1 MKSIKKITLLAV
13 LAIAI
18 SACKSSTNNALPIL
32 GNRTPVTKMVNG
44 KTVTDTVYQTIPDFK
59 FINQYGDS
67 ITSKNLNGKIYVADF
82 FFTSCP
88 SICPVMHRNMLNVYN
103 QFKNATDFKII
114 SHSIDPKYDSV
125 AVMKKYADKLGISGQ
140 TWWFLQGKKEDTY
153 KLAESYLT
161 HAGEDASAP
170 GGHVHD
176 GYFILVDKQKHIR
189 GAYDG
194 TVPEQVT
201 KLIAD
206 IKTLQAEPDQ
216 SIAQ

>member
-1 MKSIKKITLLAV
+1 MKIHLFFLAGI
-13 LAIAI
+13 AIAI
-18 SACKSSTNNALPIL
+18 SACISNTNNALPIL
-32 GNRTPVTKMVNG
+32 GSHTPVTKTVNG

-59 FINQYGDS
+59 FVNQYGDS

-103 QFKNATDFKII
+103 EFKNTSDFKII

-125 AVMKKYADKLGISGQ
+125 ARLKKYADNLGVSGQ
-140 TWWFLQGKKEDTY
+140 TWWFLQGKKEETY
-153 KLAESYLT
+153 KLAASYLT
-161 HAGEDASAP
+161 FAKEDASAA

-176 GYFILVDKQKHIR
+176 GYFILIDKQKRIR

>member
-1 MKSIKKITLLAV
+1 MKRVIIILSGI
-13 LAIAI
+13 AIAI
-18 SACKSSTNNALPIL
+18 AACKSGTNNALPIL
-32 GNRTPVTKMVNG
+32 GSRTPVTKTVNG
-44 KTVTDTVYQTIPDFK
+44 KTVTDTIYKTIPDFK
-59 FINQYGDS
+59 MVNQYGDS
-67 ITSKNLNGKIYVADF
+67 ISSKNLNGKIYVADF

-103 QFKNATDFKII
+103 EFKSVADFKIL
-114 SHSIDPKYDSV
+114 SYSIDPKYDSV

-140 TWWFLQGKKEDTY
+140 TWWFLQGKKDETY

-161 HAGEDASAP
+161 HAADDAAAP
-170 GGHVHD
+170 GGHIHD

-194 TVPEQVT
+194 TQPDQVT

>member
-1 MKSIKKITLLAV
+1 MKNILV
-13 LAIAI
+13 LAGLAMAI
-18 SACKSSTNNALPIL
+18 SACRSNTNNALPIL
-32 GNRTPVTKMVNG
+32 GNRTPVTKTING

-59 FINQYGDS
+59 DINQYGDS
-67 ITSKNLNGKIYVADF
+67 ISSKNLNGKIYVADF

-88 SICPVMHRNMLNVYN
+88 SICPVMHRNMLSVYN
-103 QFKNATDFKII
+103 QFKNATDFKIV
-114 SHSIDPKYDSV
+114 SYSIDPKYDSV
-125 AVMKKYADKLGISGQ
+125 SVMKKYADKLGISGQ

-161 HAGEDASAP
+161 HAAEDPSAP
-170 GGHVHD
+170 GGHIHD

-194 TVPEQVT
+194 TQPDQVT

>member
-1 MKSIKKITLLAV
+1 MKRAIIILSGI
-13 LAIAI
+13 AIAI
-18 SACKSSTNNALPIL
+18 SACKSGTNNALPIL
-32 GNRTPVTKMVNG
+32 GNRTPVTKTVNG
-44 KTVTDTVYQTIPDFK
+44 KTVTDTIYKTIPDFK
-59 FINQYGDS
+59 MVNQYGDS
-67 ITSKNLNGKIYVADF
+67 ISSKNLNGKIYVADF

-103 QFKNATDFKII
+103 EFKNAADFKIL
-114 SHSIDPKYDSV
+114 SYSIDPKYDSV

-140 TWWFLQGKKEDTY
+140 AWWLLQGKKDETY

-161 HAGEDASAP
+161 HAADDASAP
-170 GGHVHD
+170 GGHIHD

-194 TVPEQVT
+194 TQPDQVT